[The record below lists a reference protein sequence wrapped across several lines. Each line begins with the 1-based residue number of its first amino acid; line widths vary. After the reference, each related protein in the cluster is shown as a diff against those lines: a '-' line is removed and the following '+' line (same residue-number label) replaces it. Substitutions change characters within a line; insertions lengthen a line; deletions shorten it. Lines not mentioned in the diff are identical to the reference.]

1 MPDHGIVVVGASAGG
16 VEALADLAASLPDDL
31 AAAVFVVLH
40 LPATGTSALPEILR
54 RHGPLP
60 AAHVND
66 GEPIRPG
73 RIYVAP
79 PDHHVLVRTGH
90 VHLSRGPRENGHR
103 PAIDPLF
110 RSAAREY
117 ATEVIGVVL
126 SGALDDGTAG
136 LLAIKSRGGVA
147 VVQQPTD
154 ALYPGM
160 PGNALEH
167 VQVDHVVA
175 AASIGKLL
183 TRLVADLLDAPR
195 EPAPTGM
202 RVEVEMEGFAPEAFE
217 SNHPGRPSGFS
228 CPDCNGV
235 LWQIKDGGPERY
247 RCRVGH
253 AWSPESLLSQ
263 QSEALEAALWVA
275 LRSLEERAA
284 LAGGCRAGPPP
295 RALDHGHP
303 VRGAG
308 RRGPAGGPAGPRP
321 AAEPGHLRHRLAALR
336 ASARAGGG
344 AVEGGGRWLSS
355 RSTGAWRSCWTTCGA
370 PAGSTSPATSAP
382 A

>member
-16 VEALADLAASLPDDL
+16 VEALAELAASLPDDL

-40 LPATGTSALPEILR
+40 LPAAGTSALPEILR

-60 AAHVND
+60 AAHVKD

-117 ATEVIGVVL
+117 ATGVIGVVL

-147 VVQQPTD
+147 VVQKPTD

-160 PGNALEH
+160 PGHALEH

-175 AASIGKLL
+175 AASMGKLL
-183 TRLVADLLDAPR
+183 TRLVADLPDAPG
-195 EPAPTGM
+195 EPAPAEM
-202 RVEVEMEGFAPEAFE
+202 RVEVEREGFALEAFE
-217 SNHPGRPSGFS
+217 SNHPGRPSGLS

-235 LWQIKDGGPERY
+235 LWQIKDGGLERY

-253 AWSPESLLSQ
+253 AWTPESLLVQ

-284 LAGGCRAGPPP
+284 LSRRLAEPAR
-295 RALDHGHP
+295 
-303 VRGAG
+303 
-308 RRGPAGGPAGPRP
+308 RRGHSITATRFEEQ
-321 AAEPGHLRHRLAALR
+321 AAEAQQAARLVRDLLLNRDTFATAWPLPGERHGSAA
-336 ASARAGGG
+336 
-344 AVEGGGRWLSS
+344 VP
-355 RSTGAWRSCWTTCGA
+355 STEAADG
-370 PAGSTSPATSAP
+370 
-382 A
+382 

>member
-1 MPDHGIVVVGASAGG
+1 MFRRPFMPDHGIVVVGASAGG
-16 VEALADLAASLPDDL
+16 VEALADLAGSLTSDL
-31 AAAVFVVLH
+31 PAAVFVVLH
-40 LPATGTSALPEILR
+40 LPAAGTSALPEILR
-54 RHGPLP
+54 RQGRLP
-60 AAHVND
+60 AAHVKD

-103 PAIDPLF
+103 PAVDPLF

-117 ATEVIGVVL
+117 GTRVIGLVL

-147 VVQQPTD
+147 VVQDPAD

-167 VQVDHVVA
+167 VEVDHVLA
-175 AASIGKLL
+175 AASMGELL
-183 TRLVADLLDAPR
+183 ARLVADPAEPPTDA
-195 EPAPTGM
+195 APSDM
-202 RVEVEMEGFAPEAFE
+202 RVEVEMEGFSLEAME
-217 SNHPGRPSGFS
+217 GGHPGRPSGFS
-228 CPDCNGV
+228 CPDCHGV
-235 LWQIKDGGPERY
+235 LWQIRDGGLERY

-253 AWSPESLLSQ
+253 AWSPQSLLTQ

-284 LAGGCRAGPPP
+284 LARRLAEPA
-295 RALDHGHP
+295 R
-303 VRGAG
+303 
-308 RRGPAGGPAGPRP
+308 RRGYSITATRFEEQAAEAQQAARLVRDLLLRRDTFATAWPLAGDRHGPADVP
-321 AAEPGHLRHRLAALR
+321 
-336 ASARAGGG
+336 
-344 AVEGGGRWLSS
+344 
-355 RSTGAWRSCWTTCGA
+355 STE
-370 PAGSTSPATSAP
+370 ATDG
-382 A
+382 

>member
-16 VEALADLAASLPDDL
+16 VEALVELAASLPGDL
-31 AAAVFVVLH
+31 SAAVFVVLH

-60 AAHVND
+60 AAHVRD
-66 GEPIRPG
+66 SEPIQPG

-117 ATEVIGVVL
+117 AARVIGVVL

-136 LLAIKSRGGVA
+136 LLAIKSRGGIA
-147 VVQQPTD
+147 VVQNPED

-167 VQVDHVVA
+167 AQVDHVLA
-175 AASIGKLL
+175 AASMGKLL
-183 TRLVADLLDAPR
+183 TRLLANLAEPPAD
-195 EPAPTGM
+195 PAPTGM
-202 RVEVEMEGFAPEAFE
+202 RVEVEMEGFSMEAFE
-217 SNHPGRPSGFS
+217 GHHPGRPSGFS
-228 CPDCNGV
+228 CPDCHGV
-235 LWQIKDGGPERY
+235 LWQIKDGGLERY

-253 AWSPESLLSQ
+253 AWSPESLLTQ

-284 LAGGCRAGPPP
+284 LARRLAEPARRRGHAITATRFEEQAAEAQQAARLVRDLLLNRDTFATAWPLSGDRHESAPPP
-295 RALDHGHP
+295 
-303 VRGAG
+303 
-308 RRGPAGGPAGPRP
+308 
-321 AAEPGHLRHRLAALR
+321 
-336 ASARAGGG
+336 
-344 AVEGGGRWLSS
+344 
-355 RSTGAWRSCWTTCGA
+355 TTE
-370 PAGSTSPATSAP
+370 ATDG
-382 A
+382 

>member
-16 VEALADLAASLPDDL
+16 VEALAELAASLPDDL
-31 AAAVFVVLH
+31 QAAVFVVLH

-54 RHGPLP
+54 RRGPLP
-60 AAHVND
+60 AAHVKD
-66 GEPIRPG
+66 GEPIQPG

-79 PDHHVLVRTGH
+79 PDHHVLLRTGH

-117 ATEVIGVVL
+117 ADQGDRRRPL
-126 SGALDDGTAG
+126 GRPGRRDRRAAG
-136 LLAIKSRGGVA
+136 HQVAGGIA
-147 VVQQPTD
+147 VVQDPAD

-167 VQVDHVVA
+167 VQADHVVA
-175 AASIGKLL
+175 AASVGKLL
-183 TRLVADLLDAPR
+183 ARLTADLAETR
-195 EPAPTGM
+195 PAPAPAGM
-202 RVEVEMEGFAPEAFE
+202 RAEVEMEGFSLEAVE
-217 SNHPGRPSGFS
+217 NEHPGKPSGFS

-235 LWQIKDGGPERY
+235 LWQIRDGGLERY

-253 AWSPESLLSQ
+253 AWSPESLLIQ

-284 LAGGCRAGPPP
+284 LSRRLAEPAR
-295 RALDHGHP
+295 
-303 VRGAG
+303 
-308 RRGPAGGPAGPRP
+308 RRGHSITATRFEEQADEAQQAARLVRDLLLSRETFATAWPRP
-321 AAEPGHLRHRLAALR
+321 ATA
-336 ASARAGGG
+336 
-344 AVEGGGRWLSS
+344 
-355 RSTGAWRSCWTTCGA
+355 TA
-370 PAGSTSPATSAP
+370 PAVPPSTEASDG
-382 A
+382 

>member
-16 VEALADLAASLPDDL
+16 VEALVELAASLPGDL
-31 AAAVFVVLH
+31 SAAVFVVLH

-60 AAHVND
+60 AAHVRD
-66 GEPIRPG
+66 SEPIQPG

-117 ATEVIGVVL
+117 AARVIGVVL

-136 LLAIKSRGGVA
+136 LLAIKSRGGIA
-147 VVQQPTD
+147 VVQNPED

-167 VQVDHVVA
+167 AQVDHVLA
-175 AASIGKLL
+175 AASMGKLL
-183 TRLVADLLDAPR
+183 TRLLANLAEPPAD
-195 EPAPTGM
+195 PAPTGM
-202 RVEVEMEGFAPEAFE
+202 RVEVEMEGFSMEAFE
-217 SNHPGRPSGFS
+217 GHHPGRPSGFS
-228 CPDCNGV
+228 CPDCHGV
-235 LWQIKDGGPERY
+235 LWQIKDGGLERY

-253 AWSPESLLSQ
+253 AWSPESLLTQ

-284 LAGGCRAGPPP
+284 LARRLAEPARRRGHAITATRFEEQAAEAQQAARLVRDLLLNRDTFATAWPLAGDRHESAPPP
-295 RALDHGHP
+295 
-303 VRGAG
+303 
-308 RRGPAGGPAGPRP
+308 
-321 AAEPGHLRHRLAALR
+321 
-336 ASARAGGG
+336 
-344 AVEGGGRWLSS
+344 
-355 RSTGAWRSCWTTCGA
+355 TTE
-370 PAGSTSPATSAP
+370 ATDG
-382 A
+382 

>member
-16 VEALADLAASLPDDL
+16 VEALTDLAASLPDDL
-31 AAAVFVVLH
+31 SAALVVVLH
-40 LPATGTSALPEILR
+40 LPTTGTSALPEILR

-60 AAHVND
+60 AAHVKD
-66 GEPIRPG
+66 GEPVQPG

-79 PDHHVLVRTGH
+79 PDHHVLLRTGH

-117 ATEVIGVVL
+117 AARVIGLVL

-136 LLAIKSRGGVA
+136 LLAIKSRGGIA
-147 VVQQPTD
+147 VVQDPAD

-167 VQVDHVVA
+167 VQVDHVAA

-183 TRLVADLLDAPR
+183 ARLIVDLAEPPAAP
-195 EPAPTGM
+195 ATSDM
-202 RVEVEMEGFAPEAFE
+202 QVKVEMEGFSLEAFE
-217 SNHPGRPSGFS
+217 GNHPGQTSGFS

-235 LWQIKDGGPERY
+235 LWQIQDGGLEGY

-253 AWSPESLLSQ
+253 AWSPESLLTQ

-284 LAGGCRAGPPP
+284 LARRLAEPARSRGHSITATRFEEQAAEAQQAA
-295 RALDHGHP
+295 RLVRDLLLD
-303 VRGAG
+303 RDAFATAWSL
-308 RRGPAGGPAGPRP
+308 AGG
-321 AAEPGHLRHRLAALR
+321 RHR
-336 ASARAGGG
+336 S
-344 AVEGGGRWLSS
+344 VEAPP
-355 RSTGAWRSCWTTCGA
+355 STE
-370 PAGSTSPATSAP
+370 ATDG
-382 A
+382 

>member
-1 MPDHGIVVVGASAGG
+1 
-16 VEALADLAASLPDDL
+16 VEALADLAASLPIDL
-31 AAAVFVVLH
+31 SAAVFVVLH
-40 LPATGTSALPEILR
+40 LPATGTSALPEILG

-60 AAHVND
+60 AAHVKD

-117 ATEVIGVVL
+117 ATRVVGVVL

-147 VVQQPTD
+147 VVQEPTD

-160 PGNALEH
+160 PGSALEQ

-175 AASIGKLL
+175 AASMGELL
-183 TRLVADLLDAPR
+183 ARLIADLAEPPPD
-195 EPAPTGM
+195 PAPTGM
-202 RVEVEMEGFAPEAFE
+202 GVEVEMEGFSLEAFE
-217 SNHPGRPSGFS
+217 GNHPGRPSGFS
-228 CPDCNGV
+228 CPDCSGV
-235 LWQIKDGGPERY
+235 LWQIRDGGLERY

-253 AWSPESLLSQ
+253 AWSPESLLTQ

-284 LAGGCRAGPPP
+284 LARAGPPP

-308 RRGPAGGPAGPRP
+308 GRSPAGGPAGP
-321 AAEPGHLRHRLAALR
+321 
-336 ASARAGGG
+336 
-344 AVEGGGRWLSS
+344 
-355 RSTGAWRSCWTTCGA
+355 
-370 PAGSTSPATSAP
+370 
-382 A
+382 

>member
-16 VEALADLAASLPDDL
+16 VEALVDLAASLPSDL
-31 AAAVFVVLH
+31 SAAVFVVLH

-54 RHGPLP
+54 RQGPLP
-60 AAHVND
+60 AAHVRD
-66 GEPIRPG
+66 GEPIQPG

-79 PDHHVLVRTGH
+79 PDHHVLLRTGH

-117 ATEVIGVVL
+117 ATRVIGVVL

-147 VVQQPTD
+147 VVQTPGD
-154 ALYPGM
+154 ALYQGM

-167 VQVDHVVA
+167 AQVDHVLA
-175 AASIGKLL
+175 AASMGKLL
-183 TRLVADLLDAPR
+183 TRLLAELAEPPAD
-195 EPAPTGM
+195 PAPTGM
-202 RVEVEMEGFAPEAFE
+202 RVEVEMEGFSMEAFE
-217 SNHPGRPSGFS
+217 GTHPGRPSGFS
-228 CPDCNGV
+228 CPDCHGV
-235 LWQIKDGGPERY
+235 LWQIKDGGLERY

-253 AWSPESLLSQ
+253 AWSPESLLTQ

-284 LAGGCRAGPPP
+284 LARRLAEPARRRGHAITATRFEEQAAEAQQAARLVRDLLLNRDTFATAWPLSGDRRESAPPP
-295 RALDHGHP
+295 
-303 VRGAG
+303 
-308 RRGPAGGPAGPRP
+308 
-321 AAEPGHLRHRLAALR
+321 
-336 ASARAGGG
+336 
-344 AVEGGGRWLSS
+344 
-355 RSTGAWRSCWTTCGA
+355 TTE
-370 PAGSTSPATSAP
+370 ATDG
-382 A
+382 